1 MYLTYA
7 VAAAAAFFAGALPT
21 SYLAGRVLR
30 GIDLRQHGSGNLG
43 ATNVFRVMGTV
54 PALLVLTVDVL
65 KGFATVFWL
74 PPLVGGSGVMTFQCV
89 LGLCAVA
96 GHVFSPLVGFRG
108 GKGVATGAGV
118 VLAISPAAVGI
129 CVLVWAA
136 LFAALRIVS
145 AASLAAALTL
155 PLAIFMTMDRTA
167 DGFAVLQI
175 FGLLVAGGVFITH
188 RANIGRLVRGEE
200 KRLSRGS
207 DSR

>member
-1 MYLTYA
+1 MYLTYFA
-7 VAAAAAFFAGALPT
+7 AIVAAFVAGALPT
-21 SYLAGRVLR
+21 SYLAGRLLR
-30 GIDLRQHGSGNLG
+30 GVDLRQHGSGNLG

-65 KGFATVFWL
+65 KGFASVFWL
-74 PPLVGGSGVMTFQCV
+74 PLLVGGSSAVVLQCL

-96 GHVFSPLVGFRG
+96 GHVFSPFLGFRG

-129 CVLVWAA
+129 CVIVWAV

-145 AASLAAALTL
+145 LASLAAALTL

-167 DGFAVLQI
+167 AGFAVLLA
-175 FGLLVAGGVFITH
+175 FGLLVACGVFITH
-188 RANIGRLVRGEE
+188 RANIGRLFRGEE
-200 KRLSRGS
+200 KRLSRGGG
-207 DSR
+207 SR